1 MLKQLLS
8 KLLPSKDETKSTKPE
23 IIVQTKKVFL
33 YETDRSKLENIVQ
46 SSAPNG
52 SHPGYVYIIQE
63 HMNGWFKIGSST
75 TIDKSLDVFNVKL
88 PFDYHLVHL
97 IKSGDVPSTEE
108 AFHDYFASKQLQGEW
123 YDFSS
128 EDVAWIKSGTYTP
141 AIAGTIGTHSQLSN
155 EQPLTPK
162 QLDYAKSMIKRLG
175 SSYSLAVAESALTQ
189 MDLKRLSVY
198 FRFKNQGALKN
209 LVESGVIKKKE
220 PVNR

>member
-8 KLLPSKDETKSTKPE
+8 KLLPAKDEAKPE
-23 IIVQTKKVFL
+23 VIVQTQKVFL
-33 YETDRSKLENIVQ
+33 YETDPSKLESIIQ
-46 SSAPNG
+46 SPAPKG
-52 SHPGYVYIIQE
+52 PQPGYVYIIQE

-75 TIDKSLDVFNVKL
+75 TIDKRLNVFNVKL
-88 PFDYHLVHL
+88 PFDYHLVYL
-97 IKSGDVPSTEE
+97 IKSGDVQSTEK
-108 AFHDYFASKQLQGEW
+108 AFHDHFASKQLQGEW

-128 EDVAWIKSGTYTP
+128 EDVAWIKSAAYTP
-141 AIAGTIGTHSQLSN
+141 EITDTIGTHSQLSN

-162 QLDYAKSMIKRLG
+162 QLDYAKSMIKRLE
-175 SSYSLAVAESALTQ
+175 SSYSLAVEESALTQ

-220 PVNR
+220 LVKR

>member
-8 KLLPSKDETKSTKPE
+8 KLLPAKDEAKPE
-23 IIVQTKKVFL
+23 IIVQTQKVFL
-33 YETDRSKLENIVQ
+33 YETDPSKLESIIQ
-46 SSAPNG
+46 SPAPKG
-52 SHPGYVYIIQE
+52 PQPGYVNIIQE
-63 HMNGWFKIGSST
+63 HMNGWFKIVSST
-75 TIDKSLDVFNVKL
+75 TIDKSLNVFNVKQ
-88 PFDYHLVHL
+88 PFDYHLVYL
-97 IKSGDVPSTEE
+97 IKSGDVQSTKK
-108 AFHDYFASKQLQGEW
+108 AFHDHFASKQLQGEW

-141 AIAGTIGTHSQLSN
+141 EIADTIGTHSQMSN

-175 SSYSLAVAESALTQ
+175 SSYSLAVEESALTQ

-220 PVNR
+220 LVKR